1 MIGGRAE
8 MSTTSTN
15 SAAAMYRIRQVDGN
29 EDDIADALAELH
41 QMTFLGA
48 APFPNL
54 IRGTGGL
61 LFKERSRSPS
71 PVSFRLPTS
80 SMPAIFAALA
90 CWVSILDAS
99 ANCA

>member
-41 QMTFLGA
+41 QMTLLDA
-48 APFPNL
+48 APFQ
-54 IRGTGGL
+54 I
-61 LFKERSRSPS
+61 
-71 PVSFRLPTS
+71 
-80 SMPAIFAALA
+80 
-90 CWVSILDAS
+90 
-99 ANCA
+99 